1 MGKKELKVALL
12 LALRSLQRGSRSSVV
27 LTVLIIGMCF
37 TNMIFLP
44 SMFNGIGQS
53 ITRQVV
59 DYEVGN
65 VLVSPKSG
73 DKYVAD
79 VGATLDLINGM
90 PGVERATPHFT
101 KGATLKYRQR
111 VLGVSVRAISPN
123 DEKFI
128 SPLYTKMV
136 SGSYLSEADTGE
148 VIIGRPVAGDASIR
162 QEDEFQASLGGV
174 RVGDSITIDYGNGYM
189 KDYRVKG
196 IYFTGWSQA
205 DSAVYIT
212 STDMALV
219 DPKALDN
226 AESITVKAKPG
237 YSEQFIKNELLA
249 YGVGGNGKVQTTAD
263 LLSKSMGRAL
273 QSFAIINMVSLVVS
287 IIITTVVLFIVITI
301 KTLSSR
307 KQIGILKAI
316 GVDKEVIMHNYGFQV
331 IILGILGIIL
341 GIFLTLIL
349 AAYMAVNPIVTPEWS
364 ATLYVTPMDLF
375 INSVILFIA
384 AVVAGYVPAYQ
395 ISREDIQTAMRS

>member
-1 MGKKELKVALL
+1 MGKKELKVAFL
-12 LALRSLQRGSRSSVV
+12 LALRSLQRGSRSSVI

-53 ITRQVV
+53 ITKQVV
-59 DYEVGN
+59 DYEVSN

-73 DKYVAD
+73 NQYITDLD
-79 VGATLDLINGM
+79 TTLDLINGM
-90 PGVERATPHFT
+90 PGVQRASPQYS
-101 KGATLKYRQR
+101 KGATFKYRQR
-111 VLGVSVRAISPN
+111 VLGVSVRAITPT
-123 DEKFI
+123 DEKEV
-128 SPLYTKMV
+128 SPVYTKMV
-136 SGSYLSEADTGE
+136 AGSYLGEGDTGE
-148 VIIGRPVAGDASIR
+148 VIIGRPIAGDSSIR
-162 QEDEFQASLGGV
+162 QEDEFQPSLGGV
-174 RVGDSITIDYGNGYM
+174 RVGDSITIEYGNGYT

-196 IYFTGWSQA
+196 IYATGWSPV
-205 DSAVYIT
+205 DSGAYVT
-212 STDMALV
+212 WTDMEQV
-219 DPKALDN
+219 EGKTLDN
-226 AESITVKAKPG
+226 ADSITVKAKPG

-249 YGVGGNGKVQTTAD
+249 YGVGGNGKVQTTSD
-263 LLSKSMGRAL
+263 LLSKSMGKAL

-301 KTLSSR
+301 KTINSR

-341 GIFLTLIL
+341 GILLTLAL
-349 AAYMAVNPIVTPEWS
+349 AAYMAIHPIVTPEWS
-364 ATLYVTPMDLF
+364 ATLYLTPMDLVM
-375 INSVILFIA
+375 NSLILFCA

-395 ISREDIQTAMRS
+395 VSREDIQTAMRA